1 MNKIALAA
9 SVVALQIAA
18 LNMQAFA
25 ATLYQW
31 TGEDGTPTYSV
42 EPPPR
47 GVQFVVIG
55 SDLKPTPNQ
64 PSANQPSA
72 NQNGMAAT
80 QVTSPTAQPKADVAA
95 GTVNAQALPS
105 NFSKPTGVVI
115 APTPAGMAQT
125 PNKINQP
132 TAAKPAAPKT
142 KWKPVVYAD
151 DPNPQRKPEP
161 AVAVPTPATNN
172 DSGLIT
178 SECMQVRKHLAM
190 LEGVFANAST
200 PESMD
205 RAVIELSRF
214 KRKNAQVCNL
224 R

>member
-1 MNKIALAA
+1 MNKIAFAA
-9 SVVALQIAA
+9 SIVALQIAA
-18 LNMQAFA
+18 LNMQASA

-55 SDLKPTPNQ
+55 SDLKPK
-64 PSANQPSA
+64 ANQPAA
-72 NQNGMAAT
+72 NQNDAMPAALSGAT
-80 QVTSPTAQPKADVAA
+80 TIQPKAEVPSGAA
-95 GTVNAQALPS
+95 NAPVVPS

-115 APTPAGMAQT
+115 APTPGGVDQAPNT
-125 PNKINQP
+125 PSQP
-132 TAAKPAAPKT
+132 SAAKPAAPKT

-161 AVAVPTPATNN
+161 SVATPTPTTNN
-172 DSGLIT
+172 DTGLIT

-214 KRKNAQVCNL
+214 KRKNARACNL